1 MVFANFAATGIS
13 CGTLRSVIEYGL
25 PLPVFVVGTTIQQIH
40 DKIEATWSSG
50 LRHFLTFLP
59 AHGRSSRVYIC
70 RTCAYMTDNEGN
82 ISYGCSAS
90 DTQFCAS

>member
-40 DKIEATWSSG
+40 DKIR
-50 LRHFLTFLP
+50 RHGVRALDIFSLFYLHM
-59 AHGRSSRVYIC
+59 AAARVC
-70 RTCAYMTDNEGN
+70 
-82 ISYGCSAS
+82 ISVVLARI
-90 DTQFCAS
+90 